1 MKSNI
6 FVFTFIIFLI
16 SLSLFFLYSNP
27 SSLNN
32 IVYGSSS
39 SSSLSGQN
47 QQLIDKIAIKITEA
61 EPSADYVSVKKV
73 LERLVLQEHNKG
85 GNVESLTNRVNQV
98 SQNPGSKVVDNIVN
112 LALKESSSNT
122 QQQQQ
127 PSSTQ
132 QNQVTPQSPN
142 EFSNRDDTTVSGK
155 ALEIDPN
162 DTDALNGKGDTLYD
176 LERYSEAITYY
187 DKVLQID
194 PKDTDALNGKGDTL
208 YMLDKDDEAITYY
221 DKVPT
226 DRS

>member
-32 IVYGSSS
+32 IVYGSSP
-39 SSSLSGQN
+39 SSSLLGQN

-73 LERLVLQEHNKG
+73 LERLVLQKQNKG
-85 GNVESLTNRVNQV
+85 RNVESLTNILNQV
-98 SQNPGSKVVDNIVN
+98 SQNPGSKVVDNIGN
-112 LALKESSSNT
+112 LELKESSSNT

-142 EFSNRDDTTVSGK
+142 EFSPRDDTTVSGK

-162 DTDALNGKGDTLYD
+162 DIDALNGKGDALYD
-176 LERYSEAITYY
+176 LERYNEAIMYY

-194 PKDTDALNGKGDTL
+194 PNDTDALDMKKTGLKELDGK
-208 YMLDKDDEAITYY
+208 
-221 DKVPT
+221 
-226 DRS
+226 